1 MLSPVAYMVEAIHK
15 NFEIEQSQGLLMS
28 TTITALGERQ
38 NRKVVHND
46 TKFTEDPVALF
57 TTQQFHTFSP
67 WASDIC
73 HQKYGTALTD
83 PVRVFRFT
91 NQKEVQNLFRTNPA
105 FPGVCTCLLVV
116 EVPQKMLN

>member
-1 MLSPVAYMVEAIHK
+1 MLSPVAYIVEAIHK

-46 TKFTEDPVALF
+46 TKLIEDPVALF
-57 TTQQFHTFSP
+57 TTQQLHTFSP
-67 WASDIC
+67 WASEMC
-73 HQKYGTALTD
+73 RQKYGTALTD

-91 NQKEVQNLFRTNPA
+91 NQKEVQNLNLEQILPSQGSA
-105 FPGVCTCLLVV
+105 LVFWF
-116 EVPQKMLN
+116 KSRKKC